1 MDETKVSATLIDA
14 TLRWFIDGNFTMK
27 KAFAA
32 LFVLLSLVAST
43 QAFAGRCQHDSD
55 TAADGS
61 RCGGRSADS
70 ARVAVAFVK
79 NKAAKAA
86 CDMSRN
92 AIITAPCNIF
102 NNLIST
108 KLNVNRATEMECI
121 TAISCCVCV

>member
-43 QAFAGRCQHDSD
+43 QAFACRCQHDSD

-70 ARVAVAFVK
+70 RPGGGGI
-79 NKAAKAA
+79 
-86 CDMSRN
+86 R
-92 AIITAPCNIF
+92 
-102 NNLIST
+102 
-108 KLNVNRATEMECI
+108 
-121 TAISCCVCV
+121 